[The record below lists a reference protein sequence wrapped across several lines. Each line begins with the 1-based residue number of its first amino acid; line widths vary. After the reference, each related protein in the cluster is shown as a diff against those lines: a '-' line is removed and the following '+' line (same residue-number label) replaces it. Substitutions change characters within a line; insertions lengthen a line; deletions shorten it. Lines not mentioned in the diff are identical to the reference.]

1 MAQLPDR
8 DVQGELGEAADGQRG
23 GAVETGELLDGASAR
38 HLLSVDMTQLRRATR
53 HTIDRAGRTVGRAA
67 TLTAALAGT
76 LAALLAPAT
85 AHAERAGCR
94 SVATAPVDAE
104 QARLQDARTAAFTEH
119 SGFDELLAGFPAAL
133 CAARNAHRAERVVDA
148 WGRALWQAGVD
159 RAQGRRPGG
168 ALPARDDRPLYWT
181 RLAMTVQLARWQP
194 KFDVDRADLRAR
206 FEDASRGLD
215 DGFSSDPGIRRI
227 FVSGF
232 DPYGLDTEPR
242 RANPSGAAVLQ
253 LHGQRIIL
261 ADGSTA
267 EVRAV
272 VLPVRYG
279 DFDDGIVERAFGP
292 HLVPGAQS
300 ADLITS
306 ISQGYPGKFTLEA
319 WAGRA
324 RSADPATDNVGA
336 LSGGTRD
343 HPVDAPGLADGPQ
356 FIHTTLPTDAMT
368 AVQQPYPVLLNT
380 PVTEIPEGATTPVT
394 RPDGPTPGSRAV
406 AGGGGGYLSNEVAYR
421 SSRLRLDLAP
431 DLPGGHLHTP
441 VLAGLPADQA
451 QVTSPEF
458 ERNEAAIS
466 DQVGAILRSARF

>member
-1 MAQLPDR
+1 
-8 DVQGELGEAADGQRG
+8 
-23 GAVETGELLDGASAR
+23 
-38 HLLSVDMTQLRRATR
+38 MTNIRRA
-53 HTIDRAGRTVGRAA
+53 AA
-67 TLTAALAGT
+67 LATALAGT
-76 LAALLAPAT
+76 LAALLAPA
-85 AHAERAGCR
+85 AAQAAPAGCR
-94 SVATAPVDAE
+94 TVTTVSPDAE
-104 QARLQDARTAAFTEH
+104 QARLQDARTSVFTER
-119 SGFDELLAGFPAAL
+119 SGLDDLLHGFPAAL
-133 CAARNAHRAERVVDA
+133 CSAHNAHNAHRAQRVVDA
-148 WGRALWQAGVD
+148 WGRKLWRAGLD
-159 RAQGRRPGG
+159 RAQGRRAAGE
-168 ALPARDDRPLYWT
+168 LPALDDRPLYWT

-194 KFDVDRADLRAR
+194 GFGVDQADLRAR

-215 DGFSSDPGIRRI
+215 DGFGDESGPDSASGIRRI
-227 FVSGF
+227 FISGF

-253 LHGQRIIL
+253 LDGRRITL

-279 DFDDGIVERAFGP
+279 DFDEGIVERAFGP
-292 HLVPGAQS
+292 HLRPGGRQS

-306 ISQGYPGKFTLEA
+306 ISQGYPGTFTLEA

-336 LSGGTRD
+336 LSGGTAF
-343 HPVDAPGLADGPQ
+343 HPVDAPGLAAGPQ
-356 FIHTTLPTDAMT
+356 FIRTTLPTDAMT

-380 PVTEIPEGATTPVT
+380 PVVEIPAGATAPVQRT
-394 RPDGPTPGSRAV
+394 DGPTPGSRAV

-421 SSRLRLDLAP
+421 SNRLRLDLAP

-441 VLAGLPADQA
+441 VLDGLPDEQD

-458 ERNEAAIS
+458 EHNEAAIS
-466 DQVGAILRSARF
+466 DEVGAILRSARL